1 MRTTIATIHTLTT
14 SVFVALLLR
23 GHGHRYHCTQEPCTL
38 DISGKMICRPSA
50 SAFST
55 HRQASHVLIEKMKE
69 LDLYVVW
76 KNFSRAIISFCSLRD
91 SLSVTSVGFSSRGW
105 SCSCGNRQLQF
116 NSKITTTK
124 NKQRNKKHKNS
135 HNNNIEHYKMMKSIT
150 YNEGEGGELELEDVE
165 VGKNQSV
172 NMKASRAK
180 NIKSYILG
188 IALVLAIVFIIV
200 LGVYLIHDSGN
211 ESDAAPG
218 HRRMN
223 TSPLPLAPARKQHS
237 YMSSP
242 TDPIPTS
249 LRLIDDPLI
258 IRGYPSGEE
267 GCQALTDDIYNASA
281 ILANEIIKSNVE
293 QGGDDG
299 AYPKGTGRSYSYSSH
314 EKIKVVSESS
324 YETNNQ
330 EAGVDEA
337 DIMKSDGKHV
347 FTAYGDM
354 LVVWDVHSGKQVSLT
369 KMPKRSVLSWPDG
382 GYCDHERMASI
393 SGLLLDTASKR
404 LVVIASG
411 YESEYRDSYDGPK
424 PVLGGKGDTR
434 VFLYDV
440 SSLPEDGSE
449 LTLLATLKM
458 DGVYKSARMIDG
470 VAHVVRTSTINQHE
484 HISSR
489 LSRSRAEYKSD
500 TKEIYIA
507 HAKSNAEQWLLP
519 GFAKQLTEEL
529 RGSNGSGDCSAVTRL
544 ALYVSGDGL
553 GDDYPS
559 SVISNG
565 NIIQSYIQVSSFAIS
580 TPKNRGGDVTM
591 NPSLSSSL
599 FPSTNLE
606 LYSSKDVLVV
616 SGSGYHHYASRRRST
631 FSSSTYF
638 LSFRL
643 HDDASAPTGLAIGR
657 APGHLLNQFAMVSI
671 RSDQRFLS

>member
-1 MRTTIATIHTLTT
+1 MDIVITV
-14 SVFVALLLR
+14 S
-23 GHGHRYHCTQEPCTL
+23 QEPCTL

-76 KNFSRAIISFCSLRD
+76 KNFSRVIISFCSLRD

-105 SCSCGNRQLQF
+105 SCSCGNRRLQL

-124 NKQRNKKHKNS
+124 NKQSNKEHKNS

-150 YNEGEGGELELEDVE
+150 YNEGEGEGGELELEDVE

-180 NIKSYILG
+180 NMKSYILG

-299 AYPKGTGRSYSYSSH
+299 AYPKGTGRSYPYSSH

-393 SGLLLDTASKR
+393 SGLLLDTAKR

-449 LTLLATLKM
+449 LIFAGDLE
-458 DGVYKSARMIDG
+458 DGWR
-470 VAHVVRTSTINQHE
+470 
-484 HISSR
+484 
-489 LSRSRAEYKSD
+489 
-500 TKEIYIA
+500 
-507 HAKSNAEQWLLP
+507 
-519 GFAKQLTEEL
+519 
-529 RGSNGSGDCSAVTRL
+529 
-544 ALYVSGDGL
+544 
-553 GDDYPS
+553 
-559 SVISNG
+559 
-565 NIIQSYIQVSSFAIS
+565 IQVCS
-580 TPKNRGGDVTM
+580 ND
-591 NPSLSSSL
+591 
-599 FPSTNLE
+599 
-606 LYSSKDVLVV
+606 
-616 SGSGYHHYASRRRST
+616 
-631 FSSSTYF
+631 
-638 LSFRL
+638 
-643 HDDASAPTGLAIGR
+643 
-657 APGHLLNQFAMVSI
+657 
-671 RSDQRFLS
+671 